1 MSDEINNLLQRAK
14 KETTALAFEV
24 TKHLEKTVGQLE
36 TQIEE
41 LNSENFYL
49 ELDPAELFPPSPG
62 DLKRWIATSG
72 AGNAPKTP
80 HGGVARQI

>member
-14 KETTALAFEV
+14 KETALAFEV

-49 ELDPAELFPPSPG
+49 LELDPAELFPPSPD
-62 DLKRWIATSG
+62 DLKQTHITDFFSTR
-72 AGNAPKTP
+72 
-80 HGGVARQI
+80 